1 MNLVLFFFLFYLL
14 LFKYAYRFL
23 FTMLHLCLSVFIF
36 LYILFQLIDFGAFQQ
51 NTIIDT
57 GFSQPRQ
64 VHVIHRCLVCQ
75 LITLSFIFNILHNT
89 LSFLFLL
96 LISGGVFWQRKMPR
110 CVIHGGF
117 ACYVNYLKQGIVKM
131 GCSRQDIEGSKR
143 LQANGNMACVAT
155 LLCLLQYYSLGL
167 LQSNHLPTNNYKF
180 FFLTAQLHCTS
191 RVK

>member
-57 GFSQPRQ
+57 GFSQPQQ
-64 VHVIHRCLVCQ
+64 VHVIHGCLVCE

-110 CVIHGGF
+110 CVIHAGF

-155 LLCLLQYYSLGL
+155 LLCLC
-167 LQSNHLPTNNYKF
+167 NIIHLVFCRATIYP
-180 FFLTAQLHCTS
+180 LTIINFS
-191 RVK
+191 F